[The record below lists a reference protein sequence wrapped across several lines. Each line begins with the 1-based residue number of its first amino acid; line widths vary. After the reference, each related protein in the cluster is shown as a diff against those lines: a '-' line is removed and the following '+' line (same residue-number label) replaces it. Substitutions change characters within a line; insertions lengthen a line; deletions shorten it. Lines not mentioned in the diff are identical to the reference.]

1 MHRRWRGAGI
11 EDDEREV
18 GSQDAR
24 VAPVQNKAVCNQRSV
39 RVIAVGLS
47 DLRNQA
53 VQARASKFF
62 VHAPRCDAVATQPLH
77 RQEAERA
84 LGAIARFRHR
94 DMPALTA
101 SCHQVHGRTG
111 TVRPFANR

>member
-1 MHRRWRGAGI
+1 MTSARLARKMREWRLYRTRPFATKG
-11 EDDEREV
+11 
-18 GSQDAR
+18 
-24 VAPVQNKAVCNQRSV
+24 SV

-53 VQARASKFF
+53 VPARASKFF
-62 VHAPRCDAVATQPLH
+62 VHAPRCDVAATQPLH